1 MTVRHDDLTV
11 EWFGYATARLETDD
25 GLVVYLDPGR
35 YGVLTGEWTPP
46 GGGNPKEAAHPRAT
60 DHRPADADLVCVTHA
75 HHYESDG
82 IERVASDDATVVVYE
97 GIDTA
102 AIDRDPTPAS
112 DLPFDVVRIGE
123 EDHRKVETPGGAV
136 DLWSMPSYNALD
148 GPHVHDDGSVTHPRG
163 SGVGYRLTLGDTSVF
178 WPGDSD
184 ALDGF
189 AGLDVSLF
197 LANISGSVCMNAD
210 EAADLAERMDPDL
223 VVPIHYNTL
232 DFLEADSGGFARD
245 VARRS
250 IPVALDE
257 RGPRT
262 R

>member
-11 EWFGYATARLETDD
+11 EWLGYATARLETAD
-25 GLVVYLDPGR
+25 GFVAYVDPGR

-60 DHRPADADLVCVTHA
+60 NYRPEDADLVCVTHD
-75 HHYESDG
+75 HHYDSDG
-82 IERVASDDATVVVYE
+82 VERVASDDATVVVYE
-97 GIDTA
+97 GVDA
-102 AIDRDPTPAS
+102 AGIDRDLTPVD

-123 EDHRKVETPGGAV
+123 EDHLAVESDAGAADV
-136 DLWSMPSYNALD
+136 WSVPAYNEAD
-148 GPHVHDDGSVTHPRG
+148 GPHANDDGSVPHPKG
-163 SGVGYRLTLGDTSVF
+163 SGVAYRLRLGDTSVF

-184 ALDGF
+184 ALDAF
-189 AGLDVSLF
+189 AELDVSLF

-232 DFLEADSGGFARD
+232 DFLEADSDAFAVD
-245 VARRS
+245 VAERS

-257 RGPRT
+257 RGPNQ
-262 R
+262 